1 MRRSGLGLSGATKLS
16 LSFSGRK
23 KATTGSSVDAGLAA
37 SVNHDNRPTVDRV
50 DPIDMKVG
58 DLALQF
64 KDGGW
69 TSTDTAGNSRTLM
82 APSARPDTSLADAA
96 EIDRV
101 KKENEALRG
110 EVCLPRRTRLWHPA
124 RCADLGRVFR
134 AEQPAKIQDRAACRD
149 ADSRQPRQRQAGGLE
164 GGSRQRKGRGGKRA
178 EKAGGR
184 EDWTN
189 ELTVEGSGT

>member
-1 MRRSGLGLSGATKLS
+1 MG
-16 LSFSGRK
+16 
-23 KATTGSSVDAGLAA
+23 
-37 SVNHDNRPTVDRV
+37 
-50 DPIDMKVG
+50 KVG

-110 EVCLPRRTRLWHPA
+110 ENNLLKFKIELLVEMLTVANLEDEKGAAESERDAAVNDRSGWPPRRL
-124 RCADLGRVFR
+124 
-134 AEQPAKIQDRAACRD
+134 E
-149 ADSRQPRQRQAGGLE
+149 RQRA
-164 GGSRQRKGRGGKRA
+164 
-178 EKAGGR
+178 
-184 EDWTN
+184 
-189 ELTVEGSGT
+189 